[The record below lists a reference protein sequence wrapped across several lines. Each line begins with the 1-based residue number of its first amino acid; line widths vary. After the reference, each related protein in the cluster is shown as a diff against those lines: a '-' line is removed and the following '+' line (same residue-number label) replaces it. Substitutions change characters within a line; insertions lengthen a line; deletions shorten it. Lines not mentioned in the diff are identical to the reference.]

1 MQSYGNIIRKYM
13 KMRWRGLLMCCAAL
27 CCTAQYRRAQ
37 HNTAYHTTTTPRLLR
52 SVVCFWRCLRF
63 QWCGVTIATN
73 GVVWCCVVCC
83 AVLCCTTAQ
92 HTITHHIIAHHTTSH
107 PIIRICYILIFRR
120 CMNILRYHYIQL
132 QYYITISVYDYTITL
147 VYNYNTVQRGV
158 VWWCCGAAQHST
170 THDTT
175 PSHFNI

>member
-1 MQSYGNIIRKYM
+1 MA
-13 KMRWRGLLMCCAAL
+13 WFVDVLCCAVLHSTISQSA
-27 CCTAQYRRAQ
+27 AQ
-37 HNTAYHTTTTPRLLR
+37 HGIPHHHHNAEASEIFCVFL
-52 SVVCFWRCLRF
+52 RCLRF
-63 QWCGVTIATN
+63 QWCGVTIETN

-120 CMNILRYHYIQL
+120 YMNILRYHYIQL
-132 QYYITISVYDYTITL
+132 QYQTTILVYYYTITL

-158 VWWCCGAAQHST
+158 VWWCCGAAQHNSPHHT
-170 THDTT
+170 I
-175 PSHFNI
+175 SFQYIIL